1 MESFLRSWLSGPNWP
16 ATQECFFSPF
26 SRRAKAGEKQA
37 RSAGGETRDEG
48 SSLSF
53 NRLKKLEEITPVLQA
68 RYESPWRRRGVGGVL
83 FKRERASDEVVA
95 LTIADGC
102 GVSSRDKQN
111 SSQKDGASVP
121 KRRVSDG
128 NNPFSTDFISRSRP
142 SSFHDVEL
150 TPVPEVTI
158 SPDGEHIESG
168 ESSRSQSPS
177 SRVRTSVFLKT

>member
-1 MESFLRSWLSGPNWP
+1 M
-16 ATQECFFSPF
+16 
-26 SRRAKAGEKQA
+26 
-37 RSAGGETRDEG
+37 RDEG

-68 RYESPWRRRGVGGVL
+68 RYESPWGRRGVGGGGGVL
-83 FKRERASDEVVA
+83 FKRERASNEDVT

-158 SPDGEHIESG
+158 SPDDEHIESG

>member
-1 MESFLRSWLSGPNWP
+1 MALW
-16 ATQECFFSPF
+16 TCF
-26 SRRAKAGEKQA
+26 A
-37 RSAGGETRDEG
+37 
-48 SSLSF
+48 LSF
-53 NRLKKLEEITPVLQA
+53 DRLKKREEITPVPQA
-68 RYESPWRRRGVGGVL
+68 RYESPWRRGSGGGGCGGKIL
-83 FKRERASDEVVA
+83 FKRERASDEDVV

-158 SPDGEHIESG
+158 SPDDEHIESG

-177 SRVRTSVFLKT
+177 SRVRTSVVLKT

>member
-68 RYESPWRRRGVGGVL
+68 RYESPWRRGGRGYFL
-83 FKRERASDEVVA
+83 RE
-95 LTIADGC
+95 
-102 GVSSRDKQN
+102 K
-111 SSQKDGASVP
+111 
-121 KRRVSDG
+121 
-128 NNPFSTDFISRSRP
+128 
-142 SSFHDVEL
+142 EL
-150 TPVPEVTI
+150 LMRMLLLQLQMDAE
-158 SPDGEHIESG
+158 
-168 ESSRSQSPS
+168 
-177 SRVRTSVFLKT
+177 